1 MIHRTALAVAT
12 ATLLSFAATSG
23 AWADDDD
30 DDDGRGGA
38 IRGEVLRTAYDGVT
52 DDLLTAGLGKD
63 GLASP
68 TAPGFTDPE
77 NPSVAELRRLAIY
90 NNYRALLDMTPG
102 GGYGLLYGP
111 NIDIDGNDTLGQGLI
126 PGVEFIAYAGDVSGK
141 LNVTLL
147 VQVPD
152 GFDPA
157 APCIV
162 AGPSSG
168 SRTAYGAIS
177 TTGEWGLKHGCAVAY
192 TDKGTGIGVHDLEN
206 DSVNLI
212 TGIREDAEAA
222 GKESNF
228 SAKVKGAKLAAFN
241 AETPDRFAVKHAH
254 SRQNPEA
261 DWGRNVL
268 QSIEFAF
275 DVLSRECGGRGDDD
289 DDDESTR
296 ITPANTIVIA
306 SSVSNG
312 GGASIRAAEQ
322 DEDDL
327 IDGIAVSEPNVNPA
341 PAPTPFAIVQG
352 GGAPITNHSR
362 SLYDY
367 TTLLNVYQGCA
378 NLAPANALAPFN
390 FTLFPLG
397 AARCASLHDKGLL
410 SGTTLEAQAAEAQA
424 IINDFAI
431 NPEQNL
437 VQPSHWWAYVSPAV
451 ALTYANAYGR
461 AKVTDNLCGYSFG
474 ATAGNIFAPD
484 LANPGE
490 GLPEALPV
498 DATQALFGTA
508 NGIPPTGGID
518 MINNLADG
526 GPREERVS
534 VSASTGRQDRNR
546 DGALCLRA
554 LATGRDPVTGARL
567 TGRAAGLAHRIAKGV
582 AQIRAHGDLDGKP
595 TLIVTGRSDAILP
608 INHASRAYFG
618 LNRAVEGAA
627 SGLRYYEVVNAH
639 HLDAFNAFPGFDSRF
654 VPLHHY
660 LVQALDL
667 MFEHLKNAA
676 PLPAS
681 QVVRPTP
688 RGPGA
693 PAITLANLPALS
705 AAPDAGSLISFAD
718 RQVRIPE

>member
-1 MIHRTALAVAT
+1 MSHAKALAAAVA
-12 ATLLSFAATSG
+12 ALFALNSA
-23 AWADDDD
+23 AADERPGFVKGD
-30 DDDGRGGA
+30 
-38 IRGEVLRTAYDGVT
+38 ILRTAYDGVS

-63 GLASP
+63 GLAGA
-68 TAPGFTDPE
+68 APGFADPAK
-77 NPSVAELRRLAIY
+77 PSAAELRRLAIY

-111 NIDIDGNDTLGQGLI
+111 NLDIEGNDTLGQGLI
-126 PGVEFIAYAGDVSGK
+126 PGVEFIAYAGDASGK
-141 LNVTLL
+141 ANVTLL

-152 GFDPA
+152 SFDPA
-157 APCIV
+157 APCMV

-212 TGIREDAEAA
+212 TGVREDAGVA
-222 GKESNF
+222 GADSNF
-228 SAKVKGAKLAAFN
+228 TFAARGNPADLAGFT
-241 AETPDRFAVKHAH
+241 AETPNRFAVKHAH
-254 SRQNPEA
+254 SRQNPER

-275 DVLSRECGGRGDDD
+275 FVLNREYP
-289 DDDESTR
+289 EAE
-296 ITPANTIVIA
+296 ITPDNTIVIA

-322 DEDDL
+322 DDRGL
-327 IDGIAVSEPNVNPA
+327 IDGLAVSEPNVNPA
-341 PAPTPFAIVQG
+341 PAATPFAIVQG

-390 FTLFPLG
+390 FTPFPLG

-431 NPEQNL
+431 NPEQNP
-437 VQPSHWWAYVSPAV
+437 VQPSHWWVFVSPAV

-461 AKVTDNLCGYSFG
+461 ADVTDNLCGYSFG
-474 ATAGNIFAPD
+474 ATAGDILFPD
-484 LANPGE
+484 LSQ
-490 GLPEALPV
+490 GLPTALP
-498 DATQALFGTA
+498 DAATQALFGTA
-508 NGIPPTGGID
+508 NGIPPTGGVNI
-518 MINNLADG
+518 INNLADG
-526 GPREERVS
+526 GPREDRVS
-534 VSASTGRQDRNR
+534 VSASTGRQDQNL
-546 DGALCLRA
+546 DGALCLRG
-554 LATGRDPVTGARL
+554 LATGTDPL
-567 TGRAAGLAHRIAKGV
+567 TGQPLSGKAAGMAERIAEGIGEV
-582 AQIRAHGDLDGKP
+582 LASGDLNGKP
-595 TLIVTGRSDAILP
+595 ALVVTGRSDAILP

-618 LNRAVEGAA
+618 LNRVVEGAA
-627 SGLRYYEVVNAH
+627 GGLRYYEVVNAH
-639 HLDAFNAFPGFDSRF
+639 HLDAFNAFPGFNERF

-667 MFEHLKNAA
+667 MFDHLKNGA

-681 QVVRPTP
+681 QVIRPTP

-693 PAITLANLPALS
+693 PAIGPANLPAIS
-705 AAPDAGSLISFAD
+705 PAPDADSLITFAGG
-718 RQVRIPE
+718 QVRIPE